1 MNKQFDKMT
10 TFSVFDTGEVEVG
23 MADVELPDLE
33 FMQEKISGAGIA
45 GEVELPTLGHLLSM
59 TTKIKWRTVTKESVV
74 LVAPTTHDLEMR
86 GAQQYYEGGGGNL
99 GVQQIVIN
107 IRCLPKKMG
116 LGKMGVGI
124 KTDTENNFETVYL
137 KLQIDGKKVI
147 EIDKFNYICYISGTD
162 WLADVRSALGI

>member
-86 GAQQYYEGGGGNL
+86 
-99 GVQQIVIN
+99 
-107 IRCLPKKMG
+107 
-116 LGKMGVGI
+116 
-124 KTDTENNFETVYL
+124 
-137 KLQIDGKKVI
+137 
-147 EIDKFNYICYISGTD
+147 
-162 WLADVRSALGI
+162 